1 MLRSALA
8 AIVLLAVL
16 LLSSAHVG
24 AHAIPRPS
32 ALALRDPAVLV
43 MAPVAPTHDGSPC
56 CPDGVHDPLCCPA
69 SVCPLVGCLA
79 IVEAAVLPVT
89 PEKLAYDLFEGSRPD
104 GAGIAPD
111 FRPPRAIV

>member
-8 AIVLLAVL
+8 AIVLLAGL

-32 ALALRDPAVLV
+32 ALALLDAAVLV
-43 MAPVAPTHDGSPC
+43 TAPVSPTHDSSPC
-56 CPDGVHDPLCCPA
+56 CLDGIHDPLCCPA
-69 SVCPLVGCLA
+69 SVCSLVGCLA
-79 IVEAAVLPVT
+79 IIKAVVLPVT
-89 PEKLAYDLFEGSRPD
+89 PEKLAYALFEGSRPD
-104 GAGIAPD
+104 GANIAPN